1 MSSTNAQ
8 CLLLVNSFQDSI
20 EKNLK
25 TAHADEIFKLQKYIS
40 TLQDRLTE
48 LEPTP
53 DPLLTIERVRTIL
66 REESIELISL
76 KSGWHRFEYEGKII
90 SINAHGGRFRDA
102 IYPMYPSVSSLLNDK
117 IWIGVHKKNMKIL
130 TNINIPIGEFE
141 NDGRIEKITDGSAG
155 KIYTTKPVHESTLR
169 NIIAELKK

>member
-1 MSSTNAQ
+1 MTSIDTQ
-8 CLLLVNSFQDSI
+8 CLLLVKGFQDSI
-20 EKNLK
+20 ENDLK

-76 KSGWHRFEYEGKII
+76 KSGWHRFEHEGKIV
-90 SINAHGGRFRDA
+90 SINAHGRRFRDA

-117 IWIGVHKKNMKIL
+117 IWIGVHKKNTKIL

-141 NDGRIEKITDGSAG
+141 NDGRTTDGSAG